1 MTNSLALILLAT
13 ASASRLHAQVE
24 LPDLY
29 VYNYTITQRDPFI
42 ASDAPS
48 TFLSQNREICGIVSG
63 DIVRQ
68 YLQRIIQLV
77 KEELYVG
84 GISIGDI
91 PIQSIA
97 LINGVDFHVGDK
109 IPLQTTKKERQGIQQ
124 LAASYGLPLVT
135 DGKGSFV
142 LEVGRVTE
150 NGVDLVLPGFKTA
163 IYQLPLARDTA
174 PVAIQLENGKKR
186 RKAND

>member
-1 MTNSLALILLAT
+1 MTKSFALILLAT

-29 VYNYTITQRDPFI
+29 IYNYTITQRDPFI

-48 TFLSQNREICGIVSG
+48 TFLSQNREICGIVSS

-84 GISIGDI
+84 GYQLVISRFKA
-91 PIQSIA
+91 SLSSTA
-97 LINGVDFHVGDK
+97 LIFM
-109 IPLQTTKKERQGIQQ
+109 
-124 LAASYGLPLVT
+124 
-135 DGKGSFV
+135 
-142 LEVGRVTE
+142 
-150 NGVDLVLPGFKTA
+150 
-163 IYQLPLARDTA
+163 
-174 PVAIQLENGKKR
+174 
-186 RKAND
+186 